1 MNFQPD
7 YRHIVNAAYNREAV
21 RLPLYEHI
29 VSADVIG
36 KITGKDFSFLYD
48 GDDNDI
54 REYFRLYCQFFRDY
68 GYDVIPFECCIGQI
82 MPGAGALGNCRITP
96 AIRTRADFDA
106 CPWDEIPDLFFEKNS
121 RYFKALS
128 HAMPEGMKAV
138 GGVGNGV
145 FEIVQDLT
153 GYQNLCYIS
162 ADDEELY
169 SQLFQKAGQISRL
182 IWTRFLEEFKDTYC
196 LLRFGDDLGYKSNTL
211 LSGDDIRT
219 HILPQYRHIIDLVH
233 AKGKPFLLHSC
244 GCIFSIME
252 DLIACGINAKHS
264 NEDQIA
270 PFPYWVETYGDRIGN
285 FGGIDL
291 DVVCSAS
298 REEMKEYIGD
308 VIRTCSGHGGFAF
321 GSGNSIPDY
330 VPAGGYVNM
339 IEIVREIRGDYRT

>member
-7 YRHIVNAAYNREAV
+7 YRHIVDAAYNREAA

-29 VSADVIG
+29 VSADKIG
-36 KITGKDFSFLYD
+36 EITGRDFSALYD
-48 GDDNDI
+48 GSEADI
-54 REYFRLYCQFFRDY
+54 REYFHHYCRFFRDY
-68 GYDVIPFECCIGQI
+68 GYDVIPFECCIGQVL
-82 MPGAGALGNCRITP
+82 PGGGALGRIPP

-106 CPWDEIPDLFFEKNS
+106 YPWEDIPALYFKNNS
-121 RYFKALS
+121 RYFKAL
-128 HAMPEGMKAV
+128 AQALPEGMKAV

-169 SQLFQKAGQISRL
+169 AQLFQKAGQVSRL
-182 IWTRFLEEFKDTYC
+182 IWARFLEEFGDAFC

-211 LSGDDIRT
+211 LSGEDIRT
-219 HILPQYRHIIDLVH
+219 HILPQYRPVIQQVH

-244 GCIFSIME
+244 GCIFSVME

-270 PFPYWVETYGDRIGN
+270 PFPYWVESYGDRIGN

-298 REEMKEYIGD
+298 REEMKEYIDD
-308 VIRTCSGHGGFAF
+308 VIRVCSGHGGFAF

-330 VPAGGYVNM
+330 VPAEGYINM
-339 IEIVREIRGDYRT
+339 IEIVREIRGDYRP

>member
-7 YRHIVNAAYNREAV
+7 YRHLVNAAYNKEAA

-29 VSADVIG
+29 VSAG
-36 KITGKDFSFLYD
+36 KIGEITGRDFSFLYD
-48 GDDNDI
+48 GNEEDI
-54 REYFRLYCQFFRDY
+54 REYFRLYCRFFRDY

-82 MPGAGALGNCRITP
+82 LPGGGALGNSRITP
-96 AIRTRADFDA
+96 AIQTRRDFDA
-106 CPWDEIPDLFFEKNS
+106 YPWEDLPALYFEQNS
-121 RYFKALS
+121 RYFQALS
-128 HAMPEGMKAV
+128 QALPDGMKAV

-169 SQLFQKAGQISRL
+169 GLLFQKAGQISRQ
-182 IWTRFLEEFKDTYC
+182 IWKRFLEEFGDAYC

-219 HILPQYRHIIDLVH
+219 HILPQYRSIIDLVH

-244 GCIFSIME
+244 GNIRSVME

-270 PFPYWVETYGDRIGN
+270 PFRYWVEAYGDRIGN

-291 DVVCSAS
+291 DVVCGAS
-298 REEMKEYIGD
+298 RPEMKEYIRD

-330 VPAGGYVNM
+330 VPAEGYVNM
-339 IEIVREIRGDYRT
+339 IEIVREIRGDYKK

>member
-7 YRHIVNAAYNREAV
+7 YRHIVDAAYNREAA

-29 VSADVIG
+29 VSTDKIG
-36 KITGKDFSFLYD
+36 EITGRDFSSLYD
-48 GDDNDI
+48 GSEADI
-54 REYFRLYCQFFRDY
+54 REYFHHYCRFFRDY

-82 MPGAGALGNCRITP
+82 LPGGGALGNCRITP

-106 CPWDEIPDLFFEKNS
+106 YPWEDIPALYFKNNS
-121 RYFKALS
+121 RYFKALAR
-128 HAMPEGMKAV
+128 AMPEGMKAV

-169 SQLFQKAGQISRL
+169 AQLFQKAGQVSRL
-182 IWTRFLEEFKDTYC
+182 IWARFLEEFGDAFC

-211 LSGDDIRT
+211 LSGEDIRT
-219 HILPQYRHIIDLVH
+219 HILPQYRPVIQQVH

-244 GCIFSIME
+244 GCIFSVME

-270 PFPYWVETYGDRIGN
+270 PFPYWVENYGDRIGN

-308 VIRTCSGHGGFAF
+308 VIRVCSGHGGFAF

-330 VPAGGYVNM
+330 VPAEGYINM
-339 IEIVREIRGDYRT
+339 IEIVREIRGDYRP

>member
-7 YRHIVNAAYNREAV
+7 YRHIVDAAYNREAA

-29 VSADVIG
+29 VSADKIG
-36 KITGKDFSFLYD
+36 EITGRDFSALYD
-48 GDDNDI
+48 GSEADI
-54 REYFRLYCQFFRDY
+54 REYFHHYCRFFRDY
-68 GYDVIPFECCIGQI
+68 GYDVIPFECCIGQVL
-82 MPGAGALGNCRITP
+82 PGGGALGNCRIPP

-106 CPWDEIPDLFFEKNS
+106 YPWEDIPALYFKNNS
-121 RYFKALS
+121 RYFKAL
-128 HAMPEGMKAV
+128 AQALPEGMKAV

-169 SQLFQKAGQISRL
+169 AQLFQKAGQVSRL
-182 IWTRFLEEFKDTYC
+182 IWARFLEEFGDAFC

-211 LSGDDIRT
+211 LSGEDIRT
-219 HILPQYRHIIDLVH
+219 HILPQYRPVIQQVH

-244 GCIFSIME
+244 GCIFSVME

-270 PFPYWVETYGDRIGN
+270 PFPYWVESYGDRIGN

-308 VIRTCSGHGGFAF
+308 VIRVCSGHGGFAF

-330 VPAGGYVNM
+330 VPAEGYINM
-339 IEIVREIRGDYRT
+339 IEIVREIRGDYRP